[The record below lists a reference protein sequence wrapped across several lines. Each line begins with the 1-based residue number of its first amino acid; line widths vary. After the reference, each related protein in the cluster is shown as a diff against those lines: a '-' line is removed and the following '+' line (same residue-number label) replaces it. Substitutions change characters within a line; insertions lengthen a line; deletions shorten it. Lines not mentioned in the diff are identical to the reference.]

1 MTTALT
7 TSTARPAQSL
17 SQFFDRVF
25 GPTISAVTGFGTQTY
40 QGVPS
45 NVYEVG
51 ETYQISL
58 LIPGVDPQSI
68 QVTALGNTITVAGR
82 MQLSTPEGA
91 NVVWEEFSPTQ
102 FSRQVALPVEVDP
115 AQMQATYTNGVLVV
129 TAPKAEHA
137 KPRQIQV
144 KM

>member
-1 MTTALT
+1 MTNALT
-7 TSTARPAQSL
+7 RSTARPVQSL
-17 SQFFDRVF
+17 SHFFDRVF
-25 GPTISAVTGFGTQTY
+25 GPTYSAVTGFGTQTY
-40 QGVPS
+40 QGGPS

-51 ETYQISL
+51 DTYQISFL
-58 LIPGVDPQSI
+58 VPGIDPQSI
-68 QVTALGNTITVAGR
+68 QVTALGNTVTVEGG

-91 NVVWEEFSPTQ
+91 TVVWEEFSPTQ
-102 FSRQVALPVEVDP
+102 FSRQVGLPVEVDP
-115 AQMQATYTNGVLVV
+115 AKIEATYTNGVLMV